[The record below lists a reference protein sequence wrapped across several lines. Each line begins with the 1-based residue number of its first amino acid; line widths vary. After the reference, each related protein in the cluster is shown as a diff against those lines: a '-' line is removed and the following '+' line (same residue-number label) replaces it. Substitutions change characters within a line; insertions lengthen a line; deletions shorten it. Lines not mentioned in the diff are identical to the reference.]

1 MVRDKKKRENK
12 KGVYT
17 MKNSVIVHPIVKTEN
32 SKKNK
37 CIAQG
42 NPEQPEEVKQTTTKT
57 PKRSMMLKRKIKRE

>member
-1 MVRDKKKRENK
+1 
-12 KGVYT
+12 

-57 PKRSMMLKRKIKRE
+57 PKRSMILKRKIKRE